1 MKYYMI
7 KILQETFIKINE
19 ETKKI
24 PICIFYDGI
33 TSTKDLFIKNLKI
46 YVVFQKTEEIYINEQ
61 YEMLDSNDNI
71 RIITVKTINLND
83 LSSNNKYM
91 TAFIFSYIDNMF
103 GITKNNINFVEN
115 ILKSLTIRK
124 IIISLKDKIYNNV
137 IKLEKQKNFDDEFKE
152 LCLINVRLI
161 DIITSLLNEQDL
173 KKAID
178 NSHNNI
184 EKQSKD
190 FIDNNSSS
198 KKSINDIVNYFKKI
212 IKYIDNCLNK
222 ENIYE
227 RKEL

>member
-1 MKYYMI
+1 MI